1 MSVDYKIIGSRI
13 KAKRK
18 SCKMTQEEIAEI
30 LDVTVGY
37 ISQVERG
44 VTKIN
49 IDLLC
54 RIGNILN
61 CDIAYFVSGTSAE
74 QNSYLT
80 NEFTE
85 KFSRLTKEQKQLI
98 INLIELQLTKE

>member
-1 MSVDYKIIGSRI
+1 MSVDYKLIGTRI
-13 KAKRK
+13 KEKRK
-18 SCKMTQEEIAEI
+18 SCKLTQEAIAEM

-49 IDLLC
+49 LDLLC

-61 CDIAYFVSGTSAE
+61 CDPAFFVSGISAE

-80 NEFTE
+80 NEFAE
-85 KFSRLTKEQKQLI
+85 KFSRLTKEQKRLI
-98 INLIELQLTKE
+98 LNLIDLQLSK